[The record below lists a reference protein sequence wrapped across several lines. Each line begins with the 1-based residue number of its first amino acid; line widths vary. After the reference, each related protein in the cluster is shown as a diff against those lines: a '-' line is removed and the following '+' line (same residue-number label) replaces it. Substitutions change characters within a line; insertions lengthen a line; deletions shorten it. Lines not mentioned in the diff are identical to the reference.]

1 MKRKVFVLMLIFSAL
16 VFSGCL
22 GKFYSYKKNPGP
34 SIRQGTVKLP
44 QLASRVEVYFDEYGV
59 PQVFTENEHDLFFTI
74 GWLQAQD
81 RLFEMVLLRALSE
94 GRLSE
99 ILGDLPLK
107 IQGAR
112 PLDYDIHQRVWGIKY
127 LGEAGS
133 ALAEKYRPDLF
144 AQIQAYCDG
153 VNTYIKMN
161 EKNLPVE
168 LQVLNFR
175 PDDFQVAD
183 VLSLG
188 LFIGHMLAYN
198 YNIEL
203 VRYAMLKEYG
213 WDLTWKAVPFHT
225 QMGPTIVPPEYLK
238 NKLAKPDTDFFK
250 GTPRPE
256 ELELSPKS
264 ALALARAEADIR
276 QVNGF
281 VSGFASNNWAVSGK
295 LTTDGNAI
303 LCNDPHLEHLQPS
316 LFYLM
321 RIKGAGF
328 DTYGV
333 AFPGEP
339 FLVLGHTRKL
349 AWAATTTEADVQDI
363 YVEKLNPENPN
374 QYLYK
379 GEWKDFVEREEEIRV
394 RVGFTNKFK
403 VKKLKV
409 RHTLH
414 GPVMN
419 DTLKNLPPKT
429 PPLAV
434 RWTGWDFCRDLRV
447 FEALVSTRSKDEFL
461 ARFEKLNREKPVEL
475 MNIAV
480 MYNILMKGKSVD
492 DFKKAMDTIVVPNQ
506 NWLAADAD
514 GHIAYIPGGL
524 VPIRS
529 KGRGMLPVPGWTGDY
544 EWTGFIPLMELPL
557 MIDPERGYIAT
568 ANNEVVDMEWYP
580 YTFASNYSNG
590 WRAARIEELLRKEQP
605 LDVEKMRKIQ
615 NDIYSKEGESFAP
628 MIVKAAEKKGASDP
642 RVKQAIEYLKSWDY
656 QTGTDSVA
664 SSIYYTTMKHLYE
677 NVLRG
682 YFEPEFYQ
690 AYLSSPAASN
700 MVQKWLYHREETFFQ
715 DKYGK
720 SRAKGID
727 DALAYALEQ
736 AVETLTRQLGRDMSN
751 WQWGKL
757 HFISWSHPFGI
768 GPMKKMNIGPFP
780 EIGADQTVRNA
791 SFSGQGKTPFADTDG
806 PVLRHIM
813 NMGKPDEALMVIDG
827 SESGRY
833 LDPHYSDLHKLWLE
847 SRYHTAVMDE
857 AAVKKNAK
865 SVLTLEP

>member
-1 MKRKVFVLMLIFSAL
+1 M
-16 VFSGCL
+16 
-22 GKFYSYKKNPGP
+22 
-34 SIRQGTVKLP
+34 RQGVIRLP
-44 QLASRVEVYFDEYGV
+44 QLQSRVEVYFDEYGV
-59 PQVFTENEHDLFFTI
+59 PQLFTENEHDLFFTI

-99 ILGDLPLK
+99 IFGELPIS
-107 IQGAR
+107 IQGAK

-153 VNTYIKMN
+153 VNGYMKMH

-168 LQVLNFR
+168 LQVLKFR
-175 PDDFQVAD
+175 PEQFQVSD
-183 VLSLG
+183 VFSLG

-198 YNIEL
+198 YSIEL
-203 VRYAMLKEYG
+203 VRYAVMKEYG
-213 WDLTWKAVPFHT
+213 WDILWKAIPVHT

-238 NKLAKPDTDFFK
+238 NRLAKPDTDFLK
-250 GTPRPE
+250 DTPRPE
-256 ELELSPKS
+256 ELELSPRA
-264 ALALARAEADIR
+264 ALALAKVERDIKS
-276 QVNGF
+276 VNGF

-303 LCNDPHLEHLQPS
+303 LCNDPHLEHMEPS

-321 RIKGAGF
+321 RVKGAGF

-363 YVEKLNPENPN
+363 YIEKVSPRNPN

-379 GEWKDFVEREEEIRV
+379 GEWKDFVDREEEIKV
-394 RVGFTNKFK
+394 RKGFTSKFT
-403 VKKLKV
+403 VKKIKV

-414 GPVMN
+414 GPVLN
-419 DTLKNLPPKT
+419 ETLRNFPKDTPL
-429 PPLAV
+429 LAV

-447 FEALVSTRSKDEFL
+447 FNALVSTRSVDEFM
-461 ARFEKLNREKPVEL
+461 ARFERLNQEKPVAL

-480 MYNILMKGKSVD
+480 MYNILMKGQSVD
-492 DFKKAMDTIVVPNQ
+492 DFKKAMDTIVAPNQ
-506 NWLAADAD
+506 NWLAADSA
-514 GHIAYIPGGL
+514 GHISYIPGGL
-524 VPIRS
+524 VPVRA
-529 KGRGMLPVPGWTGDY
+529 KGRGMVPVPGWTGEY
-544 EWTGFIPLMELPL
+544 EWTGFIPLMELPY

-590 WRAARIEELLRKEQP
+590 WRAARIEELLKKEQP
-605 LDVEKMRKIQ
+605 LDMEKMRRIQ
-615 NDIYSKEGESFAP
+615 NDIYSKEGETFAP
-628 MIVKAAEKKGASDP
+628 MVVKAAEKKGVSDP
-642 RVKQAIEYLKSWDY
+642 RLKQAVDYLKNWDY
-656 QTGTDSVA
+656 ETGTESIA
-664 SSIYYTTMKHLYE
+664 AAIYYTTMNQLYK
-677 NVLRG
+677 NVLQG
-682 YFEPEFYQ
+682 FFEREFYQ
-690 AYLSSPAASN
+690 AYFSSPN
-700 MVQKWLYHREETFFQ
+700 MYYIVQKWLYNRDDSFFKA
-715 DKYGK
+715 KYGESK
-720 SRAKGID
+720 AQGID
-727 DALAYALEQ
+727 DALVYALNQ
-736 AVETLTRQLGRDMSN
+736 AVETLAKKLGPDMSK

-757 HFISWSHPFGI
+757 HSISWSHPFGL
-768 GPMKKMNIGPFP
+768 GPMKKMNVGPFP
-780 EIGADQTVRNA
+780 QIGADQTIRNA

-827 SESGRY
+827 SESGKY
-833 LDPHYSDLHKLWLE
+833 LDPHYSDMHHLWLE
-847 SRYHTAVMDE
+847 SEYQTAVMEE

-865 SVLTLEP
+865 SVLLLEP